1 MFQELT
7 EKKKKKN
14 RFANMSAIDLPSHES
29 IYMFVIKMDT
39 GSLDK
44 TTMYISPINIS
55 KQLKQY
61 LLILTT

>member
-39 GSLDK
+39 EAWIRPHCIFLQS
-44 TTMYISPINIS
+44 IFQNN
-55 KQLKQY
+55 
-61 LLILTT
+61 